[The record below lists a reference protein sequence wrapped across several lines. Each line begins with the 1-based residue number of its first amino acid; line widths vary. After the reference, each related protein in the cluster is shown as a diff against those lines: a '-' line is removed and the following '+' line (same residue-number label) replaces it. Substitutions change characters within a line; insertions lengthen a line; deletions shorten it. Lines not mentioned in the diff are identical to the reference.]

1 LQNKIAEAKPTD
13 LPRDLGDGLI
23 LRRATPADRENL
35 AEFNRIMHEENGQPD
50 DAVGYWTQDLL
61 KGDHPTTKPEDFT
74 IVVDQNQGGK
84 IVSSI
89 GLISQT
95 WAFDG
100 IVFGAGRPELV
111 ATDPASRRKGLIKL
125 QMDLAHARSAERG
138 EMVQFITGI
147 PWYYRQFGYEM
158 GLHLSGARRLPLY
171 KIGKLPAGQTEAYRL
186 RPATF
191 EDIPLLARLYEIHC
205 RASLVTRVRNEAVW
219 RYEISGQDARSVYYH
234 NFRIVEEVSSGEAI
248 GYLETSLFAGP
259 GALAVREL
267 AVLPGNSMRAVCEFL
282 VRALK
287 AEIEELNKE
296 RKEPLASLS
305 FAMGAT
311 AHPCYAALDP
321 QLDRPIPPYATYI
334 RVPDLPGFIRHIA
347 PVLERRLAGSVVEGH
362 TGTLRLNFYRSNMT
376 LVFERGQLKEIG
388 TYQPKRLEEGDATFP
403 DLTFLQLLFG
413 YRSMA
418 ELNFAR
424 ADCGARNDTSRV
436 LLDALFPPRASNVV
450 TLG

>member
-1 LQNKIAEAKPTD
+1 MQTKPAGTKQAD
-13 LPRDLGDGLI
+13 LPRNLGDGLI
-23 LRRATPADRENL
+23 LRRATLADRESL
-35 AEFNRIMHEENGQPD
+35 AEFNRNMHEENDQPD
-50 DAVGYWTQDLL
+50 DAIGYWTQDLL
-61 KGDHPTTKPEDFT
+61 KGDHPTTQPDDFT
-74 IVVDQNQGGK
+74 LVVDQNQGGK

-111 ATDPASRRKGLIKL
+111 ATDPAYRRKGLVKL
-125 QMDLAHARSAERG
+125 QMELAHARSAERG
-138 EMVQFITGI
+138 EKVQFITGI

-158 GLHLSGARRLPLY
+158 GLHLGGARRLALY
-171 KIGKLPAGQTEAYRL
+171 KIGKLPAGQTEVYRL
-186 RPATF
+186 RPAAF

-205 RASLVTRVRNEAVW
+205 RASLVTRVRNEAEW

-234 NFRIVEEVSSGEAI
+234 NFRIIEEISSGEVV
-248 GYLETSLFAGP
+248 GYVETSLFGGP

-267 AVLPGNSMRAVCEFL
+267 AVLPGHSMRAVCEFL

-296 RKEPLASLS
+296 RKEPLVSLT

-347 PVLERRLAGSVVEGH
+347 PALERRLVGSVVEGH
-362 TGTLRLNFYRSNMT
+362 TGTLRLNFYQSNMT
-376 LVFERGQLKEIG
+376 LVFERGKLKEIG
-388 TYQPKRLEEGDATFP
+388 TYQPKQLQEGDANFP

-413 YRSMA
+413 YRSLA
-418 ELNFAR
+418 ELSFAR

-436 LLDALFPPRASNVV
+436 LLDALFPPLPSNVAM
-450 TLG
+450 LG